1 MGGQKAQS
9 KKQKRKKKKNA
20 LQPFQQQQHAAAA
33 RMIDDG
39 EINEEYGS
47 NTSEQERENSDDG
60 RYKKEIYV
68 KTWTGRTITV
78 VFDPERA
85 AKNLKRFVAAKTG
98 IPTESQQLTFGGK
111 ALMDKVLMKE
121 YNISGRETIEMTA
134 KLPGGMKKKSFSP
147 KPMDTKRE
155 KRKDSEPC
163 IDVGDSIEEG
173 NAETHPDID
182 PPDNTQWMEDT
193 MKKLKER
200 TDDVSELA
208 RNMSRVQWNMTEV
221 ERKLDKVTNSL
232 TLINKGNEARD
243 KNLDEVLACFSVG
256 LEKQEK
262 RRRRRSTIWKE
273 ASVRK

>member
-1 MGGQKAQS
+1 M
-9 KKQKRKKKKNA
+9 
-20 LQPFQQQQHAAAA
+20 
-33 RMIDDG
+33 
-39 EINEEYGS
+39 
-47 NTSEQERENSDDG
+47 
-60 RYKKEIYV
+60 

-78 VFDPERA
+78 VIDPERVT
-85 AKNLKRFVAAKTG
+85 KNVKREIAAKTG
-98 IPTESQQLTFGGK
+98 VPTENQHLVTRGEVLT
-111 ALMDKVLMKE
+111 DNVPMKE
-121 YNISGRETIEMTA
+121 YGLLGGETIGMTA
-134 KLPGGMKKKSFSP
+134 KLLGGMKKKSFSP

-163 IDVGDSIEEG
+163 IDVGDSIEED

-200 TDDVSELA
+200 TDDVSELE

-232 TLINKGNEARD
+232 TLINRGNEARD

-256 LEKQEK
+256 LEKQEQ